1 MEESRSSDKL
11 FGNLALGLLVVGL
24 LAPFIIAVFASQ
36 QLAVGFGV
44 VALILALLFGVIGI
58 REKTGK
64 VTVIATVCLAVLA
77 IAATGLIYFTD
88 KAKCRRMNEL
98 CRTEME
104 SQKRKALNRSAE
116 QDESTVFSEGAPS
129 EKP

>member
-11 FGNLALGLLVVGL
+11 FGNLALGLLDAGL
-24 LAPFIIAVFASQ
+24 LLPFIIGAFASQ

-64 VTVIATVCLAVLA
+64 VTVIATVCLAVIA

-88 KAKCRRMNEL
+88 KAKGRRMD
-98 CRTEME
+98 
-104 SQKRKALNRSAE
+104 E
-116 QDESTVFSEGAPS
+116 QIVGEATSKSAPS
-129 EKP
+129 AASEASQR